1 MQRKLYIHIGNHKTG
16 TTSIQRA
23 LEENTTL
30 LEKHDMSLF
39 HVGEFLTLNR
49 KQCRSI
55 ICMNIKNVNL
65 LAFKLSKLPTNN
77 ILISN
82 ESFAWIFEKKVLE
95 ELYNALSEYFKEI
108 KIIVYLRRQDEQAV
122 SHHQE
127 ASKSGKNPEILL
139 YGTEPYAI
147 PTYANQH
154 DYYLDYHKRI
164 SLWADVFGD
173 DNMIVKV
180 FEKSNLQDNDVVS
193 DFFSILNL
201 PKPKK
206 SIYRLNE
213 SNSLA
218 KTKISHLLN
227 AHMGNSYLRRYISEH
242 LYNEGKPMLPSKDN
256 ARKYYDHFRK
266 NNKKL
271 EERFGVKFN
280 ENFEKYPDV
289 EEDIWDDES
298 ANLAIAQLLTAID
311 DYDKNRIKIFIKR
324 MRQKIIK
331 LASKFFLKRS

>member
-1 MQRKLYIHIGNHKTG
+1 MHRKLYIHIGNHKTG

-23 LEENTTL
+23 LKENVTL
-30 LEKHDMSLF
+30 LKKHDISLF
-39 HVGEFLTLNR
+39 HAGEFLTLNR
-49 KQCRSI
+49 KQCKSI
-55 ICMNIKNVNL
+55 VCMNIKNVNL
-65 LAFKLSKLPTNN
+65 LALKLSKLPTNN

-95 ELYNALSEYFKEI
+95 ELHNALNEYFKEI

-127 ASKSGKNPEILL
+127 ASKSGKNPEMLL

-173 DNMIVKV
+173 DNMIVRV
-180 FEKSNLQDNDVVS
+180 FEKSHLKDNDAVS

-201 PKPKK
+201 PKPKQ

-218 KTKISHLLN
+218 KTKVNHLLN

-242 LYNEGKPMLPSKDN
+242 LYNEGKPMIPSKDK
-256 ARKYYDHFRK
+256 ARKYYDHFRES
-266 NNKKL
+266 NKKL

-289 EEDIWDDES
+289 NQDIWDDES
-298 ANLAIAQLLTAID
+298 ANLAISKLLIVID
-311 DYDKNRIKIFIKR
+311 DYEKNRGRFYIEHIS
-324 MRQKIIK
+324 QKIK
-331 LASKFFLKRS
+331 KFISNKILKRS

>member
-39 HVGEFLTLNR
+39 HAGEFLTLNR
-49 KQCRSI
+49 KQCRST

-65 LAFKLSKLPTNN
+65 LALQLSKLPTNN

-95 ELYNALSEYFKEI
+95 ELYNALNGYFKEI

-127 ASKSGKNPEILL
+127 ASKSGKSPEMLL

-147 PTYANQH
+147 PTYTNQH

-173 DNMIVKV
+173 DNMVVNV
-180 FEKSNLQDNDVVS
+180 FEKSHLQDNDVVF

-201 PKPKK
+201 PKPEK

-218 KTKISHLLN
+218 KTKVSHLLN

-242 LYNEGKPMLPSKDN
+242 LYDEGKPMLPSKDK

-266 NNKKL
+266 SNKKL

-280 ENFEKYPDV
+280 DNFEKYPDV
-289 EEDIWDDES
+289 DEDIWDDKS
-298 ANLAIAQLLTAID
+298 ANLAIAQLLAAID
-311 DYDKNRIKIFIKR
+311 DYDKNRIRIFAKHIY
-324 MRQKIIK
+324 QKIK
-331 LASKFFLKRS
+331 KFVSNKILKRG